1 MFHRVRVALPVPL
14 LAGCGGSSS
23 SSTPSTPGAPTPTV
37 SSVTMNGTPPALGE
51 TAQFTATATLSNGTT
66 QDVTSQAT
74 WQSSNAAVA
83 TVTPTGIV
91 RSVAAGEADISATYS
106 SVSGS
111 RQVRVS
117 AAVVTRTLRRSLAV
131 HHLACD

>member
-1 MFHRVRVALPVPL
+1 
-14 LAGCGGSSS
+14 
-23 SSTPSTPGAPTPTV
+23 
-37 SSVTMNGTPPALGE
+37 MNGTPPALGE